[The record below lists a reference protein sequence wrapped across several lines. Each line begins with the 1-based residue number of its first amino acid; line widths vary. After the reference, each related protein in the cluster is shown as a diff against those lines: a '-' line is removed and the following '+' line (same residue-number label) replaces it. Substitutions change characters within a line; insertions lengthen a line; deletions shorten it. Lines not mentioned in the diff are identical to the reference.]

1 MTFFQIEN
9 ETHAEA
15 VHRMV
20 HASFAVFE
28 EVTKARVKNPD
39 SHPIVPKE
47 RVQEVFAKRLLA
59 GLLDAGFKPEGW
71 EEAFIKDSPY
81 IFEKREK

>member
-1 MTFFQIEN
+1 MTFFKLEN

-28 EVTKARVKNPD
+28 EVTKARTKNPD

-59 GLLDAGFKPEGW
+59 GLVDAGFRPDGW
-71 EEAFIKDSPY
+71 EKAFMTESPY
-81 IFEKREK
+81 IFEKGEK